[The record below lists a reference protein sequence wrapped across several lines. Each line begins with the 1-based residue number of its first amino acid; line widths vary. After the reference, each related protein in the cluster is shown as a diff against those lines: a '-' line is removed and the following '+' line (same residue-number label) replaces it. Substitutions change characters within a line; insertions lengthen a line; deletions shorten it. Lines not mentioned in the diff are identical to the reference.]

1 MGTRYGGGR
10 DGRNQRGTAYN
21 ANGRQS
27 RPVQRLSFR
36 RENSGDPDA
45 NLSSFY
51 RLNIYFTLKNGAR
64 NSMR

>member
-1 MGTRYGGGR
+1 MGTRYGGSR
-10 DGRNQRGTAYN
+10 DGRSQRGTAYN
-21 ANGRQS
+21 VNGRQS

-51 RLNIYFTLKNGAR
+51 RLDLVVVL
-64 NSMR
+64 

>member
-10 DGRNQRGTAYN
+10 DGRNQRATAYN

-36 RENSGDPDA
+36 HENNGDPDA

-51 RLNIYFTLKNGAR
+51 RLNVIFYVER
-64 NSMR
+64 